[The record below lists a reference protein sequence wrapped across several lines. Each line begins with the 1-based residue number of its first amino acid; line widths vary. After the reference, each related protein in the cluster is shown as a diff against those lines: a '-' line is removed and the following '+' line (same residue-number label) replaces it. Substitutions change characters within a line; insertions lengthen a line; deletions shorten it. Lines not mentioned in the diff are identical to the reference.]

1 MHSKWNRKWIKGSLL
16 ALVILA
22 TLSCSFSELIG
33 SPPEVME
40 VEVTRIVTVEC
51 PGPPIDLAGIWYNP
65 STHSRTTII
74 WENNEFRAISVVD
87 TDDGDVYPITE
98 SDWNGTRI
106 RWSYYVPDTTYNV
119 TFTMT
124 SLAGDQLYC
133 DWFNDHDRSGTRIM
147 ERQEY

>member
-1 MHSKWNRKWIKGSLL
+1 MRSSWNRNWIKALFF

-22 TLSCSFSELIG
+22 TLSCNFSDLFG
-33 SPPEVME
+33 VTPEIQE
-40 VEVTRIVTVEC
+40 VEVTRIVTVE
-51 PGPPIDLAGIWYNP
+51 PAGPPIDLAGIWYNP

-74 WENNEFRAISVVD
+74 WDNNEFRVISVVD
-87 TDDGDVYPITE
+87 TDDGDVYPVTA

-124 SLAGDQLYC
+124 SLEGDELYC